1 MAHFAAYCYLLRDIT
16 TFLARTSFPPF
27 NMPPFNIEASQK
39 GKIADCGYATGVR
52 AREIGSPRFPFEI
65 QFAETKCIACLLFF
79 YPKRGLRCLDQNKS
93 SCPYSTRFCSR
104 YACRLRV
111 VDSESIKHRADE
123 RKVMRTES
131 ERLPPCPVDKTNF
144 GLQSCRP
151 ALLILN
157 NERRAQL
164 RTSRMK

>member
-123 RKVMRTES
+123 RKVMRRKVRYYPRA
-131 ERLPPCPVDKTNF
+131 RLTKQT
-144 GLQSCRP
+144 
-151 ALLILN
+151 
-157 NERRAQL
+157 
-164 RTSRMK
+164 